1 MAKKMFWMGLE
12 SVYGKEIIQRGEG
25 YIDNVNQCIKIGNF
39 LYADVVGMHDYRT
52 KINLETLEGE
62 CSCPYGS
69 NCKHAVAAY
78 LHHKAGKSG
87 SADKFIEHLQKLSK
101 DELIR
106 LIVDNLPKNTEMALD
121 FTIKNETN
129 ISGFVDDFIS
139 EFSYSKMRKAEK
151 LIDSFSFRQLMR
163 LIKFLG
169 KHEYD
174 GFEKLDQKLY
184 EDRGY
189 SYDDDNPLYDFKAE
203 LEEAMVKKI
212 SSETELKEAIK
223 TGNASRDIIGDAEQF
238 AKFKGTIKKHFSKD
252 DYLSFLLMLKNPDL
266 DEVSRYL
273 NKENR
278 HLLWNLPDENIELA
292 ERIGKRLQ
300 DKTLLFLVALER
312 KDCDSMLK
320 YFDSASNIIGDDYRI
335 DAGKIIDVLMEN
347 KVKDGKI
354 AKKLLNKEFFD
365 DYSEAQLKYLAGQIE
380 DFGLIE
386 RELPQDFPECKPLL
400 ERLMALDREKA
411 MKVLCRPN
419 SLGNQSLEDCA
430 KMAIF
435 VKNQFGKNT
444 LIDFIESNRERLAT
458 SSHLKKR
465 LKEEGIFVSMKNGTF
480 IVEVG
485 K

>member
-1 MAKKMFWMGLE
+1 MGLE
-12 SVYGKEIIQRGEG
+12 SVYGKEIIGRGEG
-25 YIDNVNQCIKIGNF
+25 YLDNVNQCIKIGNF
-39 LYADVVGMHDYRT
+39 IYADVTGTREYKT
-52 KINLETLEGE
+52 KVNLETLEGD
-62 CSCPYGS
+62 CSCPFAS

-78 LHHKAGKSG
+78 LYHKAGKSE
-87 SADKFIEHLQKLSK
+87 SADKFIEHLQKLDK
-101 DELIR
+101 AELIL

-129 ISGFVDDFIS
+129 VSDFVEEFIKD
-139 EFSYSKMRKAEK
+139 FSYSKMRKAEK

-189 SYDDDNPLYDFKAE
+189 SYDDDNPIYDFKSE
-203 LEEAMVKKI
+203 LEKALVKKI

-223 TGNASRDIIGDAEQF
+223 TGNASRNIIDNAEQF

-266 DEVSRYL
+266 DEVSCYL

-278 HLLWNLPDENIELA
+278 QLLWNLPDENIELA
-292 ERIGKRLQ
+292 ERLGKHLQ

-312 KDCDSMLK
+312 KDCGSLLK
-320 YFDSASNIIGDDYRI
+320 YFDSASKILGEDYTI
-335 DAGKIIDVLMEN
+335 DVGKIVDILMDN
-347 KVKDGKI
+347 KITDEKI
-354 AKKLLNKEFFD
+354 AQKLLNKEFFD
-365 DYSEAQLKYLAGQIE
+365 DYSEKQLKYLAGQIN
-380 DFGLIE
+380 DFELIE
-386 RELPQDFPECKPLL
+386 RELPRDFPENKPLL
-400 ERLMALDREKA
+400 ERLIELDKERAK
-411 MKVLCRPN
+411 KILCRPN
-419 SLGNQSLEDCA
+419 SLGHQNLEDSA
-430 KMAIF
+430 KMALF
-435 VKNQFGKNT
+435 VKNLFGRNT
-444 LIDFIESNRERLAT
+444 LIEFIESNKERLAT
-458 SSHLKKR
+458 ASALKNR
-465 LKEEGIFVSMKNGTF
+465 LKEEGIFISMQKGSF